1 MKKIFTLLALMMMVP
16 WVGWGQDSKPWTG
29 EINTDWFD
37 ETQSELTITTAEQL
51 AGLADIDMDQ
61 LKGKTIK
68 LGKNIVLNANYGNY
82 ESWGDN
88 AEDLK
93 EWTPLNFE
101 RFDNGTFDGCG
112 FEIKGLY
119 IKSEGSSLPIGLFAR
134 FGTQGE
140 NGGTPIVKNLGIT
153 NSYIEGADG
162 DNIGGIAGYLGTS
175 ATISNCFFDGLIV
188 GKNTIGVGGL
198 CGSSIELGDQVGGI
212 KGGIENSYNTGKI
225 EVSINDKKGAQ
236 SAKFL
241 ISGIGNSVSKISN
254 CYNAGDITVSV
265 NSLVDGQNNL
275 YFAFLATN
283 VSISGI
289 GMSSD
294 ISSCYNIGSITVNG
308 QDNEAL
314 IGIGGIRGSVPLL
327 VASSISYCYNYGKIE
342 STVKSTLNELS
353 SAKNTC
359 SFGEILGLE
368 IGPDVTGK
376 ASIKFANN
384 YFLEREN
391 KKAVGASVTEDKD
404 FSNAATSK
412 NETAFNDGTVAY
424 ELRKAGAKYGQKL
437 NAPDS
442 ESSPVLLVFE
452 ENEGKEVYKRTLDYS
467 LYDTN
472 KPSESDYV
480 NSKNLCL
487 PSLGVEVGW
496 YDSKE
501 ETGKLY
507 TSTSAISDDIT
518 LYAKKQTLHNITIEA
533 TEGGSVSADKKQAI
547 VGEKIT
553 LTVTPEEGY
562 ALESISATTK
572 DGQSIDIVNNSFTM
586 PDADVTVSAK
596 FSEKLY
602 TVTIE
607 DCVGGTATIDGESNQ
622 FALGATVALSIK
634 ADEGYKFSHI
644 VYTYDGGSQK
654 SEQTTF
660 TMPASDVTV
669 EVFFVAGD
677 DEEGDGAGTTLK
689 RYRLYLADQDFYLND
704 EYDEAGLVLYS
715 RHDKKYTDVGG
726 SFTVWF
732 EKHGEVNEG
741 ARVFISNRA
750 NGEYKEVKLDE
761 VSGYYQIRNVQSNI
775 YVKLYTE
782 EGFPVANESIEAT
795 DARAYAQANKIVV
808 ITPEPTDVQIIS
820 MAGAVVATAQVAGQ
834 QEFANLAEGVYI
846 VRMGKEIVKL
856 QVRN

>member
-1 MKKIFTLLALMMMVP
+1 MKKIFTLMVLMMMAP
-16 WVGWGQDSKPWTG
+16 WVGWGQDSEPWNG
-29 EINTDWFD
+29 KADISWYDKNKNEFV
-37 ETQSELTITTAEQL
+37 ITTAEQL

-265 NSLVDGQNNL
+265 NKLVDGQSNL
-275 YFAFLATN
+275 SFAFLATN

-327 VASSISYCYNYGKIE
+327 NTSTISYCYNYGKIE
-342 STVKSTLNELS
+342 STVKSTLGKLA

-384 YFLEREN
+384 YFLEGEN

-404 FSNAATSK
+404 FSNAATPK

-547 VGEKIT
+547 VGETIT
-553 LTVTPEEGY
+553 LAVTPDEGY
-562 ALESISATTK
+562 ALESISATTEE
-572 DGQSIDIVNNSFTM
+572 GAPVDITDNTFIM
-586 PDADVTVSAK
+586 PDADVTVSATFAK
-596 FSEKLY
+596 VKY
-602 TVTIE
+602 TVTIGE
-607 DCVGGTATIDGESNQ
+607 LTNGSITIGEEGKTEAVFVPGDPVSLNI
-622 FALGATVALSIK
+622 TP
-634 ADEGYKFSHI
+634 DEGYDIDQLFLNDVEI
-644 VYTYDGGSQK
+644 TG
-654 SEQTTF
+654 TTF
-660 TMPASDVTV
+660 EMPAANVVVTATFKLKPV
-669 EVFFVAGD
+669 E
-677 DEEGDGAGTTLK
+677 DEDEDTGAIKK

-726 SFTVWF
+726 SFTIWF
-732 EKHGEVNEG
+732 EKNGEVNEG

-782 EGFPVANESIEAT
+782 EGFPRCHRSHRSDGSPRI
-795 DARAYAQANKIVV
+795 RPSQ
-808 ITPEPTDVQIIS
+808 
-820 MAGAVVATAQVAGQ
+820 
-834 QEFANLAEGVYI
+834 
-846 VRMGKEIVKL
+846 
-856 QVRN
+856 